1 MCFDADSFQ
10 VSTTELM
17 VSWESFT
24 DVEEHGESPHHS
36 GIKEYQFA
44 IGKLGCKHVHN
55 VCIEMVEYLINW
67 IIVLFME

>member
-1 MCFDADSFQ
+1 MQSYYDSLQ

-44 IGKLGCKHVHN
+44 IGKLQKFHEAQQ
-55 VCIEMVEYLINW
+55 I
-67 IIVLFME
+67 